1 MDYEQI
7 YYVTDD
13 GRNARAPVVIERTT
27 RARPTSVV
35 SAAPPPPAL
44 AAFAPTT
51 MQYRYPPPGVYPQP
65 MVPQNWIGY
74 PTQPVYA
81 APPVVA
87 PASNLASILGGFG
100 DVGTLANILGQVFA
114 ALLPLPTAPEPVD
127 SRGTETDPAV
137 DAAINT
143 INLIKYQNALALFAK
158 RDQQILTIGSVLKEL
173 FKRPPVVMG

>member
-13 GRNARAPVVIERTT
+13 GRNARAPVVIERT
-27 RARPTSVV
+27 RAPRPTGVITS
-35 SAAPPPPAL
+35 APPPAAL
-44 AAFAPTT
+44 GAFAPAP
-51 MQYRYPPPGVYPQP
+51 MQYRYPGAYPQTT
-65 MVPQNWIGY
+65 VPQNWIGY

-81 APPVVA
+81 VPPVVA
-87 PASNLASILGGFG
+87 APSNLASILGGFG

-127 SRGTETDPAV
+127 SRGTEGSPSV

>member
-1 MDYEQI
+1 MDYEEI

-13 GRNARAPVVIERTT
+13 GRNARAPVVIERT
-27 RARPTSVV
+27 RRPRPTSVV
-35 SAAPPPPAL
+35 SSAPPVAPI

-51 MQYRYPPPGVYPQP
+51 MQYRYPAPGAYAQA
-65 MVPQNWIGY
+65 MVPQNWMGY
-74 PTQPVYA
+74 PTQPVYTVPPTV
-81 APPVVA
+81 APP
-87 PASNLASILGGFG
+87 SNLASILGGFG

-114 ALLPLPTAPEPVD
+114 ALLPLPAAPEPVD
-127 SRGTETDPAV
+127 SRGTEGSPSV

-173 FKRPPVVMG
+173 FKRPPVVLG